1 MTQSQALLAGRVL
14 IGLLFLVPGIRI
26 TMSFPG
32 TVAYFSKLNFP
43 APELMVWLAI
53 IIEIGGAVLL
63 TVGWRTRW
71 VSCLLVAFV
80 LVATAT
86 AHRFWEF
93 EGAQY
98 ENQLHH
104 FLKNLAIIGGLL
116 YVIAFGPGAMS
127 VDGRKSSA

>member
-1 MTQSQALLAGRVL
+1 MMQSQALLAGRVL
-14 IGLLFLVPGIRI
+14 IGLLFLVPGVRI
-26 TMSFPG
+26 TMSLPG

-53 IIEIGGAVLL
+53 TIEIGGAALL
-63 TVGWRTRW
+63 IVGWKTRW
-71 VSCLLVAFV
+71 VSSLLAVFV

-93 EGAQY
+93 EGTQY